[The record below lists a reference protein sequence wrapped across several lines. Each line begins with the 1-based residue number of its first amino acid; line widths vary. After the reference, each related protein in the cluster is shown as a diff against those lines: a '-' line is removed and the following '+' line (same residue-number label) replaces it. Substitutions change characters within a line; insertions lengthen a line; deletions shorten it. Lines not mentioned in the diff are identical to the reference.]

1 MQGNQQPFD
10 SRTILAFALM
20 AVVWIGWFALFPS
33 ETPPPADESDP
44 AATEPMAQT
53 PVEPQRD
60 SPSTFE
66 GTTSPAVPDTERAV
80 VPTPDAREWTSTAD
94 TDRGS
99 LIQVSTPLYEAQ
111 IDRVG
116 GDIVSWRL
124 REFDLVDGSPVDLVG
139 ERTLDPQSQRA
150 HALRILLE
158 DRALDLRQVRFE
170 TDRSSIAL
178 AADDEPSDLV
188 LTAARGNGGGVEI
201 VYRFHPDRYGFDV
214 SARVFPGRGET
225 LPTRWEVGWPGGI
238 ATTEPDS
245 AREIRESKAVARV
258 GDDIH
263 KVSYGKLKGDG
274 NDGRR
279 IYEGS
284 VSWSGV
290 ESLYFLSTVI
300 SVDPRLG
307 EVRLDGDHDRGVQTF
322 RAALGLEGRQPATV
336 NYTVYMGPVDNDVLA
351 RYDGDPWNANMTAL
365 VDLGPGPFR
374 WIAEV
379 VLAGLRLLYGVIPN
393 WGLTIILFSVFT
405 KLLFWPLTK
414 SSVMS
419 MRRMQEMQPKMKKLQ
434 EKYKDDP
441 QRQSKEM
448 MALYKEH
455 GVNPLNMGGCL
466 PLLVQMPVFWALFTI
481 LRKSIDLRQAEFALW
496 INDLSQ
502 PDVLFRLPFSL
513 PIFGDHF
520 SLLPF
525 LMAVAMY
532 LQTKFQQA
540 PTGGSDNPMA
550 KQMQLMMKFMPVMM
564 FVVFYRSPSG
574 LVLYWLVNT
583 VLTAFQ
589 TWRISKTMPPVEPAK
604 SSS

>member
-33 ETPPPADESDP
+33 ETPPPAEDTETTTTEQSAERPPEPTTDRPPTFGDTAP
-44 AATEPMAQT
+44 AI
-53 PVEPQRD
+53 
-60 SPSTFE
+60 
-66 GTTSPAVPDTERAV
+66 PDTERAV
-80 VPTPDAREWTSTAD
+80 VPPAEAREWTRVAD

-99 LIQVSTPLYEAQ
+99 LVQVSTPLFEAQ

-116 GDIVSWRL
+116 GDIVSWKL
-124 REFDLVDGSPVDLVG
+124 REFDLVDGSPVDLIG

-158 DRALDLRQVRFE
+158 DRALDLRQVQF
-170 TDRSSIAL
+170 DAQRSSIAL
-178 AADDEPSDLV
+178 AADDAPADLV
-188 LTAARGNGGGVEI
+188 LTAQRGNGGGVEI

-214 SARVFPGRGET
+214 SARVVPGRGET

-245 AREIRESKAVARV
+245 AREIREFKAVARV

-263 KVSYGKLKGDG
+263 KVGYGKLKGDG

-290 ESLYFLSTVI
+290 ESLYFLTTVI
-300 SVDPRLG
+300 SPDPKLG

-322 RAALGLEGRQPATV
+322 RAALGLEGREPATV
-336 NYTVYMGPVDNDVLA
+336 DYTVYMGPVDNDVLA
-351 RYDGDPWNANMTAL
+351 RYDSDPWNANLTAL
-365 VDLGPGPFR
+365 VDLGPGVFR
-374 WIAEV
+374 WIAET
-379 VLAGLRLLYGVIPN
+379 VLIGLRLLHGIVPN
-393 WGLTIILFSVFT
+393 WGWTIILFSVFT

-419 MRRMQEMQPKMKKLQ
+419 MRRMQEMQPKMKKMQ

-481 LRKSIDLRQAEFALW
+481 LRKTIDLRQAEFALW
-496 INDLSQ
+496 IDDLSR
-502 PDVLFRLPFSL
+502 PDALFELPFAL
-513 PIFGDHF
+513 PFLGEYF

-525 LMAVAMY
+525 LMALGMY
-532 LQTKFQQA
+532 AQTKFQQTTTA
-540 PTGGSDNPMA
+540 GQADNPMA
-550 KQMQLMMKFMPVMM
+550 KQMRMMTTFMPLML
-564 FVVFYRSPSG
+564 FFVFYQSPAG

-583 VLTAFQ
+583 GLSAYQ
-589 TWRISKTMPPVEPAK
+589 TWRISKTAPQPAEA
-604 SSS
+604 SAS